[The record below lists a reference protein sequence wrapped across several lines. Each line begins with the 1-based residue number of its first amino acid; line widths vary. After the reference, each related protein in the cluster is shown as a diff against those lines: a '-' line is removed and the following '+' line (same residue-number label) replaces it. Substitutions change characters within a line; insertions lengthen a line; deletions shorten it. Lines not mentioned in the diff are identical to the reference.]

1 MARKIIVVTAAYG
14 NDHVKSLGGQ
24 AAVLPFIANA
34 GADGVEIRRE
44 LCSAEELNALPSLAA
59 TIERHGLL
67 ACYSAPQALF
77 TDNGELNPD
86 LPTLL
91 AEAQTLNALWLKL
104 SLGHFLHN
112 QQLDELRDILSD
124 SGMALVVEN
133 DQTDCGQLAPMQR
146 FKAACRVHQLP
157 ITLTFDMGNWLWV
170 GDSPEEAAR
179 LTRLM
184 RMNYETMH
192 LFAMSR
198 MERARCLT
206 IMNEYYRLHLP
217 DFPVL
222 KSLEVLK
229 ELFD

>member
-86 LPTLL
+86 LPDAARGSANSERSV
-91 AEAQTLNALWLKL
+91 AEA
-104 SLGHFLHN
+104 
-112 QQLDELRDILSD
+112 
-124 SGMALVVEN
+124 
-133 DQTDCGQLAPMQR
+133 
-146 FKAACRVHQLP
+146 LP
-157 ITLTFDMGNWLWV
+157 WPFPPQSAV
-170 GDSPEEAAR
+170 G
-179 LTRLM
+179 
-184 RMNYETMH
+184 
-192 LFAMSR
+192 
-198 MERARCLT
+198 
-206 IMNEYYRLHLP
+206 
-217 DFPVL
+217 
-222 KSLEVLK
+222 
-229 ELFD
+229 

>member
-179 LTRLM
+179 
-184 RMNYETMH
+184 H
-192 LFAMSR
+192 LAPAVSYIHVKAAEPHHEKFRAVPPDQAA
-198 MERARCLT
+198 ERWLAL
-206 IMNEYYRLHLP
+206 
-217 DFPVL
+217 
-222 KSLEVLK
+222 
-229 ELFD
+229 

>member
-91 AEAQTLNALWLKL
+91 AEAQTLNALWL
-104 SLGHFLHN
+104 
-112 QQLDELRDILSD
+112 
-124 SGMALVVEN
+124 
-133 DQTDCGQLAPMQR
+133 
-146 FKAACRVHQLP
+146 
-157 ITLTFDMGNWLWV
+157 
-170 GDSPEEAAR
+170 
-179 LTRLM
+179 
-184 RMNYETMH
+184 
-192 LFAMSR
+192 
-198 MERARCLT
+198 
-206 IMNEYYRLHLP
+206 
-217 DFPVL
+217 
-222 KSLEVLK
+222 
-229 ELFD
+229 

>member
-86 LPTLL
+86 LRRCSRSANPERSV
-91 AEAQTLNALWLKL
+91 AEA
-104 SLGHFLHN
+104 
-112 QQLDELRDILSD
+112 
-124 SGMALVVEN
+124 
-133 DQTDCGQLAPMQR
+133 
-146 FKAACRVHQLP
+146 LP
-157 ITLTFDMGNWLWV
+157 WPFPPQSAV
-170 GDSPEEAAR
+170 G
-179 LTRLM
+179 
-184 RMNYETMH
+184 
-192 LFAMSR
+192 
-198 MERARCLT
+198 
-206 IMNEYYRLHLP
+206 
-217 DFPVL
+217 
-222 KSLEVLK
+222 
-229 ELFD
+229 